1 MWQSGERWPVL
12 PSDCGV
18 IIHAQSQMQIL
29 IKRTSWSH
37 FRLVVA
43 LLVWLTPLGVLAQI
57 KDDGP
62 AAIVIA
68 YKTAVDKRAAFRS
81 HMETAGVRQFAQW
94 KKEKVFSRYRIFY
107 GTYAD
112 AGAGTFDM
120 MVILDFPSFSAT
132 ARWRE
137 IEKRMP
143 GGLSPEGL
151 TLGTPDRTS
160 LVYLVGDGVAPKRD
174 QTKTASIIGTYQI
187 QVDPLVY
194 EKYAKGYVEP
204 QFKGWIVEGALSA
217 YSMYQRQPYQNPSDQ
232 PWTFLIVLEYR
243 DLKALAES
251 NLVKDRVRE
260 KLMRDP
266 AWKAFSDS
274 KENMRKANG
283 FVFVDALLPPSP

>member
-1 MWQSGERWPVL
+1 MY
-12 PSDCGV
+12 
-18 IIHAQSQMQIL
+18 
-29 IKRTSWSH
+29 
-37 FRLVVA
+37 FRLAMV
-43 LLVWLTPLGVLAQI
+43 LLIWRTPLCVLAQI

-62 AAIVIA
+62 AAVIIE
-68 YKTAVDKRAAFRS
+68 YKTSAQKRAAFRT

-94 KKEKVFSRYRIFY
+94 KKEGVFSRYRIFY

-112 AGAGTFDM
+112 AGAGAFDM
-120 MVILDFPSFSAT
+120 MAILDFPSFSAT

-143 GGLSPEGL
+143 GGLSPLGL
-151 TLGTPDRTS
+151 TLGAPDHTS
-160 LVYLVGDGVAPKRD
+160 LVYPVGDGEAAGRD
-174 QTKTASIIGTYQI
+174 LKKNASLIGTYQI
-187 QVDPLVY
+187 QVDPLAY
-194 EKYAKGYVEP
+194 EKYAKGYIEP
-204 QFKGWIVEGALSA
+204 QFKGWIAEGALSA
-217 YSMYQRQPYQNPSDQ
+217 YTMYQRQPYQNPSDQ

-274 KENMRKANG
+274 KETMRKANG
-283 FVFVDALLPPSP
+283 FVFVDALFPRSP

>member
-1 MWQSGERWPVL
+1 M
-12 PSDCGV
+12 PSDSEA
-18 IIHAQSQMQIL
+18 IIHAQSQMQML
-29 IKRTSWSH
+29 LNRTSRSNS
-37 FRLVVA
+37 RLVVA
-43 LLVWLTPLGVLAQI
+43 LLVWFTPLCVLAQI

-62 AAIVIA
+62 AAIVIT
-68 YKTAVDKRAAFRS
+68 YKTSVDKRAAFRS

-94 KKEKVFSRYRIFY
+94 KREGVFSRYRIFY
-107 GTYAD
+107 GTYVD
-112 AGAGTFDM
+112 AGADTFDM
-120 MVILDFPSFSAT
+120 MVILDFPSFSAS

-143 GGLSPEGL
+143 GGLSPLGL
-151 TLGTPDRTS
+151 TLGAPDRTS
-160 LVYLVGDGVAPKRD
+160 LVYPIGEGEAAERD
-174 QTKTASIIGTYQI
+174 PTKTASVIGTYQV

-194 EKYAKGYVEP
+194 EKYAKGYIEP

-243 DLKALAES
+243 NLKALAES

-260 KLMRDP
+260 RLMRDP

-274 KENMRKANG
+274 KEKMRKANG
-283 FVFVDALLPPSP
+283 FVFVDALRPPSP

>member
-1 MWQSGERWPVL
+1 MT
-12 PSDCGV
+12 
-18 IIHAQSQMQIL
+18 I
-29 IKRTSWSH
+29 
-37 FRLVVA
+37 A
-43 LLVWLTPLGVLAQI
+43 LLIWLTPLSVLAQI

-62 AAIVIA
+62 TAIIIE
-68 YKTAVDKRAAFRS
+68 YKTTADKRAVLRS
-81 HMETAGVRQFAQW
+81 HMETAGARQFAQW
-94 KKEKVFSRYRIFY
+94 KKEGVFSRYRIFY

-137 IEKRMP
+137 IEKHMP
-143 GGLSPEGL
+143 GGLSPVGL
-151 TLGTPDRTS
+151 TFATPDRTS
-160 LVYLVGDGVAPKRD
+160 LVYPVGEGEAAGRD
-174 QTKTASIIGTYQI
+174 LTKTASLIGTYQI
-187 QVDPLVY
+187 LVDPLAY

-204 QFKGWIVEGALSA
+204 QFKGWIVDGALSA

-260 KLMRDP
+260 RLLRDP
-266 AWKAFSDS
+266 AWKTFSDS
-274 KENMRKANG
+274 KEKMRKANG
-283 FVFVDALLPPSP
+283 FVFVDALLPRSP